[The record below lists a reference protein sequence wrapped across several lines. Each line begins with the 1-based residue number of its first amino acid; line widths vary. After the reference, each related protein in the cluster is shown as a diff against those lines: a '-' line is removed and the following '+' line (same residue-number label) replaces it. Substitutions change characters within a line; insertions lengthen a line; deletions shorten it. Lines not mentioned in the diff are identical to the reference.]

1 MDQKGGDLFSNVQG
15 IVTNSVTAIE
25 YYAKTLCEIIELG
38 VEVGETALD
47 PNAPLV
53 PFSECNI
60 PGTS

>member
-25 YYAKTLCEIIELG
+25 FYAKTLCEIIDLG
-38 VEVGETALD
+38 VEIGETAID
-47 PNAPLV
+47 PNAPLS
-53 PFSECNI
+53 PPSTCDI